1 MNFNILV
8 ASFIFN
14 FCSLFVGIT
23 KNSTLIIMKTSLFYF
38 WKIWCGLGIAYD
50 FIKFEAGFLTNEIF
64 KYLPYEI
71 GFASLWDF

>member
-1 MNFNILV
+1 
-8 ASFIFN
+8 
-14 FCSLFVGIT
+14 
-23 KNSTLIIMKTSLFYF
+23 MKTSLFYF

-71 GFASLWDF
+71 GFDSQWDF